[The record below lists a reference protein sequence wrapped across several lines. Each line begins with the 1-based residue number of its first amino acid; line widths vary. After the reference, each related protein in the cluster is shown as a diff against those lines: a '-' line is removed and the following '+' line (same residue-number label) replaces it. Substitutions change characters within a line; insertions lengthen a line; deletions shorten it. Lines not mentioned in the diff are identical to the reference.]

1 MLADN
6 YDYPVAIFARSGAV
20 VIVVVVVVVDD
31 VDIAMIGLFVLM
43 KYVAAVADIVC
54 PHGMGCMFEFLSDD
68 H

>member
-1 MLADN
+1 MA
-6 YDYPVAIFARSGAV
+6 
-20 VIVVVVVVVDD
+20 VVVVDD

-54 PHGMGCMFEFLSDD
+54 PHGMGCMFELLSDD